1 MHLLDVFTSVV
12 YCKTAVL
19 NKIVGCLFQ
28 ISNNLQPYL
37 TFVMVHTFGVILSLF
52 LDNSFIFWPQRTNTQ
67 TGRHTYT
74 QLIEYIIDAEN
85 AYLIM
90 LTSLNCAF

>member
-1 MHLLDVFTSVV
+1 MRCIYWTFYFCGLLQDSGSRSNSR
-12 YCKTAVL
+12 L
-19 NKIVGCLFQ
+19 L

-37 TFVMVHTFGVILSLF
+37 TFVMVYAFGVILSLF
-52 LDNSFIFWPQRTNTQ
+52 LDSSFRFWPQRTNTQ
-67 TGRHTYT
+67 KGRHVCA

-90 LTSLNCAF
+90 LTSLNRAF